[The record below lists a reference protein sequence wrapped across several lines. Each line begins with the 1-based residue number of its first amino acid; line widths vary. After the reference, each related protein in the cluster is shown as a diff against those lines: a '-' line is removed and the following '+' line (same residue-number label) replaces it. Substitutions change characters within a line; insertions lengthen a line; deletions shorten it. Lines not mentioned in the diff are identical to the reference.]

1 MKFQFNISNILNKFE
16 LSKREKENLISLF
29 EFTNYLY
36 DDEDNLTKTFKLRKN
51 AKEKL
56 EEKIIEMF
64 EMELKEFSSEEEV
77 KE

>member
-1 MKFQFNISNILNKFE
+1 MKFQFNISNILDKFE

-51 AKEKL
+51 SKEKL

-64 EMELKEFSSEEEV
+64 EMEIKELSSIDEMEE
-77 KE
+77 